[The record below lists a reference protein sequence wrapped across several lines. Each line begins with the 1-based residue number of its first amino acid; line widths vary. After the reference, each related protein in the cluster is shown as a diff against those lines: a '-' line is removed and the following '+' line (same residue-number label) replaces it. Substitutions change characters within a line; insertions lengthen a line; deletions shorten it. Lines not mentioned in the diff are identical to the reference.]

1 MTGDDLLTVLERLFK
16 AAQHPDVTRVERFDG
31 ALHGVAAIYTSGAK
45 AFFSVVTDR
54 AQTQQADMPADLGP
68 WKVRTHHALK
78 LLLDLLEVAQPAG
91 WKWRTV
97 NIAGVPKSPSGIE
110 FTDGAGTVLVRV
122 TAGGPMA
129 LDSDPADWAG
139 WTIPADVSV

>member
-1 MTGDDLLTVLERLFK
+1 MNSNHVLDVIEKLWT
-16 AAQHPDVTRVERFDG
+16 AAQHPGVTRVERFDG
-31 ALHGVAAIYTSGAK
+31 ALHGVAVIYTSGAK

-54 AQTQQADMPADLGP
+54 VQTQQADMPADLGP

-97 NIAGVPKSPSGIE
+97 NIAGVPKSPSGVE
-110 FTDGAGTVLVRV
+110 FTDGAGSVLVRV

-129 LDSDPADWAG
+129 LDSDPADWPD
-139 WTIPADVSV
+139 WTIPAGVSA